1 MYKKILLLTAIA
13 LNIAHAQANAELT
26 RTEIIVHAPNTVA
39 TYDCE
44 GRNVTIPAPD
54 SNITLKGNCPV
65 MDVIGPDTIVH
76 VEAVNKI
83 RISGPNSKVYYK
95 RSLHPSRFVQV
106 KTYGPSSAA
115 YQVR

>member
-1 MYKKILLLTAIA
+1 MYKKILLFTAIT
-13 LNIAHAQANAELT
+13 LNITYTQANTELT
-26 RTEIIVHAPNTVA
+26 RTEIIVSSPDTVA

-54 SNITLKGNCPV
+54 STIRLKGNCPV
-65 MDVIGPDTIVH
+65 VNVIGPDTTVY

-106 KTYGPSSAA
+106 KTYGSSSAA